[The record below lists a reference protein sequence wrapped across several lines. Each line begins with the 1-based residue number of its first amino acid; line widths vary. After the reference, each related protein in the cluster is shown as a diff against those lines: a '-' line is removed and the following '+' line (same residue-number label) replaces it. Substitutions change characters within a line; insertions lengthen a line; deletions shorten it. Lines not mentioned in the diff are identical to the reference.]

1 MLDTILD
8 SPLSQWLRH
17 DIEATDH
24 IVISSRIRLAR
35 NFDGLLFTNRNDTS
49 ALEKVNAISRG
60 LLQPLKE
67 ADGHQY
73 SNISLEQLSQSER
86 AVLVEKHLMSPALE
100 EKLPYR
106 NLVVSDDASIVIMV
120 NEEDHLRIQSMAS
133 GLQLQQAYDHAVQ
146 IDKAIEAKHP
156 YAFDERFGYL
166 TACPTNVGTGLRA
179 SVMLHLPALTMS
191 GRITRLIRS
200 IIQLGY
206 SVRGLYGEGSE
217 ALGAIYQI
225 SNQRTMGTSEEATI
239 EQLTKIVEGII
250 AEERKSRQ
258 SLLHNDKEGLEDVLW
273 RSYGVLQY
281 ARRVNGKE
289 ALTKLSDIQLGVDLD
304 ILPPWGNDTF
314 NELVA
319 ITRPNFLT
327 KYLGDEDLQPE
338 ETEKENEPV
347 KTSVNDSDVPTSVET
362 GDGALIMT
370 SMVVMIVS
378 GGVYLTVKK
387 YI

>member
-8 SPLSQWLRH
+8 SPLSSWLQL
-17 DIEATDH
+17 DMDATDH

-35 NFDGLLFTNRNDTS
+35 NFDGILFTNRNDMS
-49 ALEKVNAISRG
+49 SLEKVNTISRG

-73 SNISLEQLSQSER
+73 SNINLEQLSERER
-86 AVLVEKHLMSPALE
+86 AILVEKHLMSPALE

-120 NEEDHLRIQSMAS
+120 NEEDHLRIQSMVS
-133 GLQLQQAYDHAVQ
+133 GLRLEVAYERVLK
-146 IDKAIEAKHP
+146 IDKTIEDKYP

-179 SVMLHLPALTMS
+179 SVMLHLPALTIS
-191 GRITRLIRS
+191 GKITRLIRS

-217 ALGAIYQI
+217 ALGNIYQI
-225 SNQRTMGTSEEATI
+225 SNQRTMGTSEEDTI

-258 SLLHNDKEGLEDVLW
+258 LLLHNDKEGLEDVLW
-273 RSYGVLQY
+273 RSYGVLQN

-289 ALTKLSDIQLGVDLD
+289 ALTKLSDIQLGVDLN
-304 ILPPWGNDTF
+304 ILPQWGKDSF
-314 NELVA
+314 NELIA
-319 ITRPNFLT
+319 ITRPNFLS
-327 KYLGDEDLQPE
+327 KYAG
-338 ETEKENEPV
+338 
-347 KTSVNDSDVPTSVET
+347 NDN
-362 GDGALIMT
+362 
-370 SMVVMIVS
+370 
-378 GGVYLTVKK
+378 LTDIERDSYRAKVIRQKLSH
-387 YI
+387 

>member
-120 NEEDHLRIQSMAS
+120 NEEDHLRIQAVAP
-133 GLQLQQAYDHAVQ
+133 GLDLEQCLAQANEVDDLLESREEV
-146 IDKAIEAKHP
+146 
-156 YAFDERFGYL
+156 AFREDLGYL
-166 TACPTNVGTGLRA
+166 SSCPTNLGTGLRA
-179 SVMLHLPALTMS
+179 SVMLHLPALVMTKQAS
-191 GRITRLIRS
+191 RVISAAT
-200 IIQLGY
+200 QLGLA
-206 SVRGLYGEGSE
+206 VRGLYGEGTEAAGNLFQVSNQLTLGPKEEEIIANLNGVVQHMVHHERQARLRLLEQAEDSLADRVWRAYGVMCHARSMKGEE
-217 ALGAIYQI
+217 AL
-225 SNQRTMGTSEEATI
+225 R
-239 EQLTKIVEGII
+239 L
-250 AEERKSRQ
+250 
-258 SLLHNDKEGLEDVLW
+258 
-273 RSYGVLQY
+273 
-281 ARRVNGKE
+281 
-289 ALTKLSDIQLGVDLD
+289 LSDVSLGVDLG
-304 ILPPWGNDTF
+304 IVTGVEKAVLHSL
-314 NELVA
+314 LVK
-319 ITRPNFLT
+319 TRPGFLHSLAGKET
-327 KYLGDEDLQPE
+327 MTAQERAVLRAEVIRHTLAQEPE
-338 ETEKENEPV
+338 
-347 KTSVNDSDVPTSVET
+347 
-362 GDGALIMT
+362 
-370 SMVVMIVS
+370 S
-378 GGVYLTVKK
+378 GQ
-387 YI
+387 

>member
-8 SPLSQWLRH
+8 SPLSSWLQL
-17 DIEATDH
+17 DTDATDH

-35 NFDGLLFTNRNDTS
+35 NFDGILFTNRNDMS
-49 ALEKVNAISRG
+49 SLEKVNTISRG

-73 SNISLEQLSQSER
+73 SNINLEQLSQGER

-133 GLQLQQAYDHAVQ
+133 GLQLQQAYDRAVK
-146 IDKAIEAKHP
+146 IDKAIESKHP

-179 SVMLHLPALTMS
+179 SVMLHLPALNIS
-191 GRITRLIRS
+191 GKITRLIRS

-217 ALGAIYQI
+217 ALGNIYQI
-225 SNQRTMGTSEEATI
+225 SNQRTMGTSEEDTI

-258 SLLHNDKEGLEDVLW
+258 LLLHNDKEGLEDVLW
-273 RSYGVLQY
+273 RSYGVLQN

-289 ALTKLSDIQLGVDLD
+289 VLTKLSDIQLGVDLN
-304 ILPPWGNDTF
+304 ILPQWGKDSF
-314 NELVA
+314 NELIA
-319 ITRPNFLT
+319 ITRPNFLS
-327 KYLGDEDLQPE
+327 KYAGNDDLTDIE
-338 ETEKENEPV
+338 R
-347 KTSVNDSDVPTSVET
+347 DSYRAKVIRQKLS
-362 GDGALIMT
+362 
-370 SMVVMIVS
+370 
-378 GGVYLTVKK
+378 K
-387 YI
+387 

>member
-8 SPLSQWLRH
+8 SPLSPWLQH
-17 DIEATDH
+17 DTDATDH

-35 NFDGLLFTNRNDTS
+35 NFDGILFTNRNDTS
-49 ALEKVNAISRG
+49 SLEKVNTISRG
-60 LLQPLKE
+60 LLQLLKE

-73 SNISLEQLSQSER
+73 SNINLEQLSERER
-86 AVLVEKHLMSPALE
+86 AILVEKHLMSPALE

-120 NEEDHLRIQSMAS
+120 NEEDHLRIQSMVS
-133 GLQLQQAYDHAVQ
+133 GLRLQEAYEHAQ
-146 IDKAIEAKHP
+146 TIDKAIEAKYP

-179 SVMLHLPALTMS
+179 SVMLHLPALTIS

-217 ALGAIYQI
+217 ALGNIYQI
-225 SNQRTMGTSEEATI
+225 SNQRTMGVSEEDTI

-273 RSYGVLQY
+273 RSFGVLQY

-289 ALTKLSDIQLGVDLD
+289 ALTKLSDIQLGVDLE
-304 ILPPWGNDTF
+304 ILPSWSKDSF
-314 NELVA
+314 NELIA
-319 ITRPNFLT
+319 ITRPNFLS
-327 KYLGDEDLQPE
+327 KYAGNDDL
-338 ETEKENEPV
+338 TEIER
-347 KTSVNDSDVPTSVET
+347 DSYRAKVIRQKLS
-362 GDGALIMT
+362 
-370 SMVVMIVS
+370 
-378 GGVYLTVKK
+378 Y
-387 YI
+387 

>member
-8 SPLSQWLRH
+8 SPLSPWLQH
-17 DIEATDH
+17 DTDATDH

-35 NFDGLLFTNRNDTS
+35 NFDGILFTNRNDKS
-49 ALEKVNAISRG
+49 FLEKVNTISRG

-73 SNISLEQLSQSER
+73 SNINLEQLSERER
-86 AVLVEKHLMSPALE
+86 AILVEKHLMSPALE

-106 NLVVSDDASIVIMV
+106 NLVVSDDSSIVIMV
-120 NEEDHLRIQSMAS
+120 NEEDHLRIQSMVS
-133 GLQLQQAYDHAVQ
+133 GLRLQEAYEHAKK
-146 IDKAIEAKHP
+146 IDKAIEAKYP

-179 SVMLHLPALTMS
+179 SVMLHLPALTIS

-217 ALGAIYQI
+217 ALGNIYQI
-225 SNQRTMGTSEEATI
+225 SNQCTMGVSEEDTI

-289 ALTKLSDIQLGVDLD
+289 ALTKLSDIQLGVDLE
-304 ILPPWGNDTF
+304 ILPSWGKDSF
-314 NELVA
+314 NELIA
-319 ITRPNFLT
+319 ITRPNFLS
-327 KYLGDEDLQPE
+327 KYAGNDDLSDIE
-338 ETEKENEPV
+338 R
-347 KTSVNDSDVPTSVET
+347 DSYRAKVIRQKLSH
-362 GDGALIMT
+362 
-370 SMVVMIVS
+370 
-378 GGVYLTVKK
+378 
-387 YI
+387 

>member
-8 SPLSQWLRH
+8 SPLSSWLQL
-17 DIEATDH
+17 DTDATDH

-35 NFDGLLFTNRNDTS
+35 NFDGILFTNRNDMS
-49 ALEKVNAISRG
+49 SLEKVNTISRG
-60 LLQPLKE
+60 LLKPLKE

-73 SNISLEQLSQSER
+73 SNINLEQLSERER
-86 AVLVEKHLMSPALE
+86 AILVEKHLMSPALE

-120 NEEDHLRIQSMAS
+120 NEEDHLRIQSMVS
-133 GLQLQQAYDHAVQ
+133 GLRLEEAYERILK
-146 IDKAIEAKHP
+146 IDKTIEDKYP

-179 SVMLHLPALTMS
+179 SVMLHLPALTIS
-191 GRITRLIRS
+191 GKITRLIRS

-217 ALGAIYQI
+217 ALGNIYQI
-225 SNQRTMGTSEEATI
+225 SNQRTMGTSEEDTI

-258 SLLHNDKEGLEDVLW
+258 LLLHNDKEGLEDVLW
-273 RSYGVLQY
+273 RSYGVLQN

-289 ALTKLSDIQLGVDLD
+289 ALTKLSDIQLGVDLN
-304 ILPPWGNDTF
+304 ILPQWGKDSF
-314 NELVA
+314 NELIA
-319 ITRPNFLT
+319 ITRPNFLS
-327 KYLGDEDLQPE
+327 KYAG
-338 ETEKENEPV
+338 
-347 KTSVNDSDVPTSVET
+347 NDN
-362 GDGALIMT
+362 
-370 SMVVMIVS
+370 
-378 GGVYLTVKK
+378 LTDIERDSYRAKIIRQK
-387 YI
+387 LSH

>member
-8 SPLSQWLRH
+8 SPLSSWLQL
-17 DIEATDH
+17 DTDATDH

-35 NFDGLLFTNRNDTS
+35 NFDGILFTNRNDMS
-49 ALEKVNAISRG
+49 SLEKVNTISRG
-60 LLQPLKE
+60 LLLPLKE

-73 SNISLEQLSQSER
+73 SNINLEQLSERER
-86 AVLVEKHLMSPALE
+86 AILVEKHLMSPALE

-120 NEEDHLRIQSMAS
+120 NEEDHLRIQSMVS
-133 GLQLQQAYDHAVQ
+133 GLRLEVAYEHVLK
-146 IDKAIEAKHP
+146 IDKAIEEKYP

-179 SVMLHLPALTMS
+179 SVMLHLPALTIS
-191 GRITRLIRS
+191 GKIRRLIRS

-217 ALGAIYQI
+217 ALGNIYQI
-225 SNQRTMGTSEEATI
+225 SNQRTMGTSEEDTI

-258 SLLHNDKEGLEDVLW
+258 LLLHNDKEGLEDVLW
-273 RSYGVLQY
+273 RSYGVLQN

-289 ALTKLSDIQLGVDLD
+289 ALTKLSDIQLGVDLN
-304 ILPPWGNDTF
+304 ILPQWGKDSF
-314 NELVA
+314 NELIA
-319 ITRPNFLT
+319 ITRPNFLL
-327 KYLGDEDLQPE
+327 KYAG
-338 ETEKENEPV
+338 
-347 KTSVNDSDVPTSVET
+347 NDN
-362 GDGALIMT
+362 
-370 SMVVMIVS
+370 
-378 GGVYLTVKK
+378 LTDIERDSYRAKVIRQKLSH
-387 YI
+387 

>member
-8 SPLSQWLRH
+8 SPLSSWLQL
-17 DIEATDH
+17 DTDATDY

-35 NFDGLLFTNRNDTS
+35 NFDGILFTNRNDMS
-49 ALEKVNAISRG
+49 SLEKVNTISRG

-73 SNISLEQLSQSER
+73 SNINLEQLSERER
-86 AVLVEKHLMSPALE
+86 AILVEKHLMSPALE

-120 NEEDHLRIQSMAS
+120 NEEDHLRIQSMVS
-133 GLQLQQAYDHAVQ
+133 GLRLEEAYERILK
-146 IDKAIEAKHP
+146 IDKTIEDKYP

-179 SVMLHLPALTMS
+179 SVMLHLPALTIS
-191 GRITRLIRS
+191 GKITRLIRS

-217 ALGAIYQI
+217 ALGNIYQI
-225 SNQRTMGTSEEATI
+225 SNQRTMGTSEEDTI

-258 SLLHNDKEGLEDVLW
+258 LLLHNDKEGLEDVLW
-273 RSYGVLQY
+273 RSYGVLQN

-289 ALTKLSDIQLGVDLD
+289 ALTKLSDIQLGVDLN
-304 ILPPWGNDTF
+304 ILPQWGKDSF
-314 NELVA
+314 NELIA
-319 ITRPNFLT
+319 ITRPNFLS
-327 KYLGDEDLQPE
+327 KYAG
-338 ETEKENEPV
+338 
-347 KTSVNDSDVPTSVET
+347 NDN
-362 GDGALIMT
+362 
-370 SMVVMIVS
+370 
-378 GGVYLTVKK
+378 LTDIERDSYRAKVIRQKLSH
-387 YI
+387 

>member
-8 SPLSQWLRH
+8 SPLSPWLQH
-17 DIEATDH
+17 DTDATDY

-35 NFDGLLFTNRNDTS
+35 NFDGILFTNRNDTS
-49 ALEKVNAISRG
+49 SLEKVNTISRG

-73 SNISLEQLSQSER
+73 SNINLEQLSEHER
-86 AVLVEKHLMSPALE
+86 AILVEKHLMSPALE

-106 NLVVSDDASIVIMV
+106 SLVVSDDASIVIMV
-120 NEEDHLRIQSMAS
+120 NEEDHLRIQSMVS
-133 GLQLQQAYDHAVQ
+133 GLRLQEAYEHAKK
-146 IDKAIEAKHP
+146 IDKAIEAKYP

-179 SVMLHLPALTMS
+179 SVMLHLPALTIS

-217 ALGAIYQI
+217 ALGNIYQI
-225 SNQRTMGTSEEATI
+225 SNQRTMGVSEEDTI

-273 RSYGVLQY
+273 RSFGVLQY

-289 ALTKLSDIQLGVDLD
+289 ALTKLSDIQLGVDLE
-304 ILPPWGNDTF
+304 ILPPWGKDSF
-314 NELVA
+314 NELIA
-319 ITRPNFLT
+319 ITRPNFLS
-327 KYLGDEDLQPE
+327 KYAGNDDLTDIE
-338 ETEKENEPV
+338 R
-347 KTSVNDSDVPTSVET
+347 DSYRAKVIRQKLSH
-362 GDGALIMT
+362 
-370 SMVVMIVS
+370 
-378 GGVYLTVKK
+378 
-387 YI
+387 

>member
-8 SPLSQWLRH
+8 SPLSSWLQL
-17 DIEATDH
+17 DTDATDH

-35 NFDGLLFTNRNDTS
+35 NFDGILFTNRNDMS
-49 ALEKVNAISRG
+49 SLEKVNTISRG
-60 LLQPLKE
+60 LLKPLKE

-73 SNISLEQLSQSER
+73 SNINLEQLSERER
-86 AVLVEKHLMSPALE
+86 AILVEKHLMSPALE

-120 NEEDHLRIQSMAS
+120 NEEDHLRIQSMVS
-133 GLQLQQAYDHAVQ
+133 GLRLEEAYERILK
-146 IDKAIEAKHP
+146 IDKTIEDKYP

-179 SVMLHLPALTMS
+179 SVMLHLPALSIS

-217 ALGAIYQI
+217 ALGNIYQI
-225 SNQRTMGTSEEATI
+225 SNQRTMGTSEKDTI

-258 SLLHNDKEGLEDVLW
+258 LLLHNDKEGLEDVLW
-273 RSYGVLQY
+273 RSYGVLQN

-289 ALTKLSDIQLGVDLD
+289 ALTKLSDIQLGVDLN
-304 ILPPWGNDTF
+304 ILPQWGKDSF
-314 NELVA
+314 NELIA
-319 ITRPNFLT
+319 ITRPNFLS
-327 KYLGDEDLQPE
+327 KYAG
-338 ETEKENEPV
+338 
-347 KTSVNDSDVPTSVET
+347 NDN
-362 GDGALIMT
+362 
-370 SMVVMIVS
+370 
-378 GGVYLTVKK
+378 LTDIERDSYRAKVIRQKLSH
-387 YI
+387 

>member
-8 SPLSQWLRH
+8 SPLSSWLQL
-17 DIEATDH
+17 DTDATDH

-35 NFDGLLFTNRNDTS
+35 NFDGILFTNRNDMS
-49 ALEKVNAISRG
+49 SLEKVNTFSRG

-73 SNISLEQLSQSER
+73 SNINLEQLSERER
-86 AVLVEKHLMSPALE
+86 AILVEKHLMSPALE

-106 NLVVSDDASIVIMV
+106 NLVFSDDASIVIMV
-120 NEEDHLRIQSMAS
+120 NEEDHLRIQSMVS
-133 GLQLQQAYDHAVQ
+133 GLRLEVAYERILK
-146 IDKAIEAKHP
+146 IDKTIEDKYP

-179 SVMLHLPALTMS
+179 SVMLHLPALTIS
-191 GRITRLIRS
+191 GKITRLIRS

-217 ALGAIYQI
+217 ALGNIYQI
-225 SNQRTMGTSEEATI
+225 SNQRTMGTSEKDTI

-258 SLLHNDKEGLEDVLW
+258 LLLHNDKEGLEDVLW
-273 RSYGVLQY
+273 RSYGVLQN

-289 ALTKLSDIQLGVDLD
+289 ALTKLSDIQLGVDLN
-304 ILPPWGNDTF
+304 ILPQWGKDSF
-314 NELVA
+314 NELIA
-319 ITRPNFLT
+319 ITRPNFLS
-327 KYLGDEDLQPE
+327 KYAG
-338 ETEKENEPV
+338 
-347 KTSVNDSDVPTSVET
+347 NDN
-362 GDGALIMT
+362 
-370 SMVVMIVS
+370 
-378 GGVYLTVKK
+378 LTDIERDSYRAKIIRQK
-387 YI
+387 LSH

>member
-8 SPLSQWLRH
+8 SPLSSWLQL
-17 DIEATDH
+17 DTDATDH

-35 NFDGLLFTNRNDTS
+35 NFDGILFTNRNDMS
-49 ALEKVNAISRG
+49 SLEKVNTISRG

-73 SNISLEQLSQSER
+73 SNINLEQLSERER
-86 AVLVEKHLMSPALE
+86 AILVEKHLMSPALE

-120 NEEDHLRIQSMAS
+120 NEEDHLRIQSMVS
-133 GLQLQQAYDHAVQ
+133 GLRLEVAYERILK
-146 IDKAIEAKHP
+146 IDKAIEGKYP
-156 YAFDERFGYL
+156 YAFDEQFGYL

-179 SVMLHLPALTMS
+179 SVMLHLPALTIS
-191 GRITRLIRS
+191 GKITRLIRS

-217 ALGAIYQI
+217 ALGNIYQI
-225 SNQRTMGTSEEATI
+225 SNQRTMGTSEEDTI

-258 SLLHNDKEGLEDVLW
+258 LLLHNDKEGLEDVLW
-273 RSYGVLQY
+273 RSYGVLQN

-289 ALTKLSDIQLGVDLD
+289 ALTKLSDIQLGVDLN
-304 ILPPWGNDTF
+304 ILPQWGKDSF
-314 NELVA
+314 NELIA
-319 ITRPNFLT
+319 ITRPNFLS
-327 KYLGDEDLQPE
+327 KYAG
-338 ETEKENEPV
+338 
-347 KTSVNDSDVPTSVET
+347 NDN
-362 GDGALIMT
+362 
-370 SMVVMIVS
+370 
-378 GGVYLTVKK
+378 LTDIERDSYRAKVIRQKLSH
-387 YI
+387 

>member
-8 SPLSQWLRH
+8 SSLSSWLQL
-17 DIEATDH
+17 DMDATDH

-35 NFDGLLFTNRNDTS
+35 NFDGILFTNRNDMS
-49 ALEKVNAISRG
+49 SLEKVNTISRG

-73 SNISLEQLSQSER
+73 SNINLEQLSERER
-86 AVLVEKHLMSPALE
+86 AILVEKHLMSPALE

-120 NEEDHLRIQSMAS
+120 NEEDHLRIQSMVS
-133 GLQLQQAYDHAVQ
+133 GLRLEVAYERILK
-146 IDKAIEAKHP
+146 IDKAIEGKYP
-156 YAFDERFGYL
+156 YAFDEQFGYL

-179 SVMLHLPALTMS
+179 SVMLHLPALTIS
-191 GRITRLIRS
+191 GKITRLIRS

-217 ALGAIYQI
+217 ALGNIYQI
-225 SNQRTMGTSEEATI
+225 SNQRTMGTSEEDTI

-258 SLLHNDKEGLEDVLW
+258 LLLHNDKEGLEDVLW
-273 RSYGVLQY
+273 RSYGVLQN

-289 ALTKLSDIQLGVDLD
+289 ALTKLSDIQLGVDLN
-304 ILPPWGNDTF
+304 ILPQWGKDSF
-314 NELVA
+314 NELIA
-319 ITRPNFLT
+319 ITRPNFLS
-327 KYLGDEDLQPE
+327 KYAG
-338 ETEKENEPV
+338 
-347 KTSVNDSDVPTSVET
+347 NDN
-362 GDGALIMT
+362 
-370 SMVVMIVS
+370 
-378 GGVYLTVKK
+378 LTDIERDCYRAKVIRQKLSH
-387 YI
+387 

>member
-17 DIEATDH
+17 DTDATDH

-60 LLQPLKE
+60 LLQPLKD

-191 GRITRLIRS
+191 VELHDSFAASFNWDT
-200 IIQLGY
+200 
-206 SVRGLYGEGSE
+206 LYE
-217 ALGAIYQI
+217 
-225 SNQRTMGTSEEATI
+225 
-239 EQLTKIVEGII
+239 VC
-250 AEERKSRQ
+250 
-258 SLLHNDKEGLEDVLW
+258 
-273 RSYGVLQY
+273 
-281 ARRVNGKE
+281 
-289 ALTKLSDIQLGVDLD
+289 
-304 ILPPWGNDTF
+304 
-314 NELVA
+314 
-319 ITRPNFLT
+319 
-327 KYLGDEDLQPE
+327 
-338 ETEKENEPV
+338 
-347 KTSVNDSDVPTSVET
+347 
-362 GDGALIMT
+362 
-370 SMVVMIVS
+370 
-378 GGVYLTVKK
+378 TVKAPRL
-387 YI
+387 

>member
-8 SPLSQWLRH
+8 SPLSPWLQL
-17 DIEATDH
+17 DPDATDH

-35 NFDGLLFTNRNDTS
+35 NFDGILFTNRNDLS
-49 ALEKVNAISRG
+49 SLEKVNTISRG

-73 SNISLEQLSQSER
+73 SNINLEQLSERER
-86 AVLVEKHLMSPALE
+86 AILVEKHLMSPALE

-120 NEEDHLRIQSMAS
+120 NEEDHLRIQSMVS
-133 GLQLQQAYDHAVQ
+133 GLRLEEAYERILK
-146 IDKAIEAKHP
+146 IDKTIEDKYP

-179 SVMLHLPALTMS
+179 SVMLHLPALTIS
-191 GRITRLIRS
+191 GKITRLIRS

-217 ALGAIYQI
+217 ALGNIYQI
-225 SNQRTMGTSEEATI
+225 SNQRTMGTSEEDTI

-258 SLLHNDKEGLEDVLW
+258 LLLHNDKEGLEDVLW
-273 RSYGVLQY
+273 RSYGVLQN

-289 ALTKLSDIQLGVDLD
+289 ALTKLSDIQLGVDLN
-304 ILPPWGNDTF
+304 ILPQWGKDSF
-314 NELVA
+314 NELIA
-319 ITRPNFLT
+319 ITRPNFLS
-327 KYLGDEDLQPE
+327 KYAG
-338 ETEKENEPV
+338 
-347 KTSVNDSDVPTSVET
+347 NDN
-362 GDGALIMT
+362 
-370 SMVVMIVS
+370 
-378 GGVYLTVKK
+378 LTDIERDSYRAKVIRLKLSH
-387 YI
+387 